1 MSIETHQELIM
12 SEEATFKL
20 TDVMEP
26 GPEEACSKTFEE
38 LHPVLYKKLAAVK
51 EREDT
56 GELTSD
62 EGGWEVM
69 KLFVEAGFNP
79 FLASNLALFETA

>member
-1 MSIETHQELIM
+1 M
-12 SEEATFKL
+12 SEEATQ
-20 TDVMEP
+20 TTP
-26 GPEEACSKTFEE
+26 SNPEETCRKTFEE

-79 FLASNLALFETA
+79 YLASNLALFETF